1 MSSGAPPHAGEDQ
14 IRPFTTSRASA
25 CAWALACVLV
35 VGCAEPPNKE
45 MDQAQGA
52 IDAARAAGADQY
64 AKTEYDAATTTLQSS
79 HDAVAAGDY
88 RLALNYALE
97 SREHAQNAARD
108 TAETKARMRSNIE
121 RTLAEL
127 DALIAKGQAQI
138 AAAERARV
146 PPRTLRQPA
155 ADLKAA
161 VSDLQK
167 PRAAVAQGDY
177 LAADDTLKGIKARV
191 EKVLM
196 ALNAATTSQTSRRRR

>member
-1 MSSGAPPHAGEDQ
+1 MSSEAPPP
-14 IRPFTTSRASA
+14 PFKTFRASA
-25 CAWALACVLV
+25 CAWALVSVFV

-64 AKTEYDAATTTLQSS
+64 AKTEYDAASTTLQSA

-108 TAETKARMRSNIE
+108 TAETKARMRSDIE
-121 RTLAEL
+121 RTLVEV

-138 AAAERARV
+138 TAAERARV
-146 PPRTLRQPA
+146 PTRTLRQPT

-161 VSDLQK
+161 VADLQE
-167 PRAAVAQGDY
+167 PREAVARGDY
-177 LAADDTLKGIKARV
+177 LAATDALKGIKARV
-191 EKVLM
+191 EKVLV
-196 ALNAATTSQTSRRRR
+196 ALNGAATPQTSRRRR